1 MTDRIP
7 KPEAR
12 QHPTIEEV
20 RLVPDEGSGF
30 FFGCSERDHLR
41 DQMIFAGWA
50 IRAAGAS
57 VQAAMRRQAAILRER
72 RK

>member
-1 MTDRIP
+1 
-7 KPEAR
+7 
-12 QHPTIEEV
+12 
-20 RLVPDEGSGF
+20 LVVDEGSGF
-30 FFGCSERDHLR
+30 FFGSAERDHQR

-57 VQAAMRRQAAILRER
+57 VQLATRPQAAILRVR